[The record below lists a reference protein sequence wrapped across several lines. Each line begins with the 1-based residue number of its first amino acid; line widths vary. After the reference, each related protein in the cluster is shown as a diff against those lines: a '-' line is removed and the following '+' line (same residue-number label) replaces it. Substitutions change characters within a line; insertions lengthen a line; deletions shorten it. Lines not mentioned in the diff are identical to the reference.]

1 MILLALDWEE
11 QIIKAFKEHKRG
23 RNCYY
28 GCVKCMGKYTAAA
41 QIKGIYKEILAG
53 RARVTET
60 LAVDT
65 ILMNGGLE

>member
-1 MILLALDWEE
+1 M
-11 QIIKAFKEHKRG
+11 QYKKEHKKSNRCGCSKCQRG
-23 RNCYY
+23 
-28 GCVKCMGKYTAAA
+28 VTAAA